1 MKVSDKVK
9 IVKLV
14 DCLPEIDIGHTGI
27 IFDICEGYLDNEL
40 QTCYGVS
47 FLNELEFY
55 FKDSELEVVKCEL

>member
-1 MKVSDKVK
+1 MKILDKVK

-27 IFDICEGYLDNEL
+27 IFDICEGCLDDEL

-47 FLNELEFY
+47 FLNGLEFY
-55 FKDSELEVVKCEL
+55 FKESELEVVKGKL

>member
-1 MKVSDKVK
+1 MKLLDKVK
-9 IVKLV
+9 VVKLV

-27 IFDICEGYLDNEL
+27 IFDICEGSLDNEL

-55 FKDSELEVVKCEL
+55 FKDSELEVVKGEL

>member
-1 MKVSDKVK
+1 MKLLDKVK
-9 IVKLV
+9 VVKSV

-27 IFDICEGYLDNEL
+27 IFDICEGSLDNEL

-55 FKDSELEVVKCEL
+55 FKDSELEVVKGEL